1 MKNSSTDPATQTRN
15 AGREN
20 VITLRALLTLLFA
33 LPLCLRALGCTV
45 MIVAASATDD
55 GRPLLFKNRD
65 SSSAYMVDIK
75 ADQHEGF
82 RFVAQYALCDDTWE
96 GPWSGFNEQGFCIAN
111 SLSYNY
117 SGAEYASMNR
127 VILDMALR
135 RCSTAS
141 DFEVLID
148 SLAKPM
154 DVRANFAVVDAQGS
168 AVFYEVGPGGY
179 TKYDAN
185 DPLTAPDGYLI
196 RTNYSLA
203 GDQDRRVGE
212 DRMVAAER
220 FATEAV
226 AAHQLNGRYI
236 LQNMPRYLVHSNGTV
251 LYDNAPATWDVETPA
266 DFDGFIPRH
275 SSTNAMLIQGV
286 RAGESPLLT
295 VCWSIMGPPM
305 ATVAQPLFITP
316 HNILPAKS
324 ENGWLS
330 ERGQALKGFIFPYQE
345 NATKVVDWSKLYNRE
360 GTGIMQRIL
369 CIEDEIIERGCSLI
383 VDARQSGALSE
394 ESLADYYSWLDG
406 YIEREYEYHF
416 ADIAASVA
424 TRQSLAGQH
433 SDWWDIRGMRR
444 PDRLGFRGVIVG
456 RQGKRLM

>member
-1 MKNSSTDPATQTRN
+1 MKYK
-15 AGREN
+15 GRIQFES
-20 VITLRALLTLLFA
+20 VITLRVLLTVLFA
-33 LPLCLRALGCTV
+33 LTLCLRALGCTV

-65 SSSAYMVDIK
+65 SSSAYMVDIR
-75 ADQHEGF
+75 ADQQEGF
-82 RFVAQYALCDDTWE
+82 RFVAQYALRDDTWE

-135 RCSTAS
+135 RCSTAL
-141 DFEVLID
+141 DFEALID
-148 SLAKPM
+148 SLPKPV
-154 DVRANFAVVDAQGS
+154 DVRANFAVIDAQGS
-168 AVFYEVGPGGY
+168 AAFYEVGPGGY

-185 DPLTAPDGYLI
+185 DSLTAPDGYLI

-203 GDQDRRVGE
+203 GDQDRKVGE
-212 DRMVAAER
+212 DRRMAAER

-251 LYDNAPATWDVETPA
+251 LYDDAPVIWDNETPT

-286 RAGESPLLT
+286 KAGESPLLT
-295 VCWSIMGPPM
+295 VCWSITGPPV

-330 ERGQALKGFIFPYQE
+330 ERGQALKGVIFPYQE
-345 NATKVVDWSKLYNRE
+345 NATKVVDLSKLYNHE

-369 CIEDEIIERGCSLI
+369 SVEAEIIERGSSLI
-383 VDARQSGALSE
+383 DNARQSGTLSE
-394 ESLADYYSWLDG
+394 TSLADYYSWLDG

-416 ADIAASVA
+416 AGIATSIASRVA
-424 TRQSLAGQH
+424 
-433 SDWWDIRGMRR
+433 D
-444 PDRLGFRGVIVG
+444 VG
-456 RQGKRLM
+456 RKDSDAAFYTLNGQKINGKPTIKGIYLHNGRKVLIK